1 MPDAA
6 ADNVLLVVEDDQDD
20 QILLVDAL
28 QATGYRPRLEFVQDG
43 QELLDY
49 LLCKGNYTDPK
60 RAPRPSLVLL
70 DLRMP
75 DKDGLA
81 VLEEVNFDSLPTRV
95 IVLTAAEDDRDVVT
109 LLDASGRMLFV
120 SRAAEAVTGRG
131 GEARPLDP
139 PEPADR
145 HGEERDGGDE
155 DRRHRGADA
164 RRAEGQAEQL
174 PRDRRRAD
182 HRERC
187 SYACPSKDS
196 ATCRWK
202 TRIAKALPARCTE

>member
-75 DKDGLA
+75 RLDGPGALERIKSDPRLRRIPVVVMTTSWSERDIARCYDVGASSFIIKPVTFDKL
-81 VLEEVNFDSLPTRV
+81 VEVMRRLCGYWF
-95 IVLTAAEDDRDVVT
+95 DVVELPQT
-109 LLDASGRMLFV
+109 Q
-120 SRAAEAVTGRG
+120 
-131 GEARPLDP
+131 
-139 PEPADR
+139 
-145 HGEERDGGDE
+145 
-155 DRRHRGADA
+155 
-164 RRAEGQAEQL
+164 EG
-174 PRDRRRAD
+174 
-182 HRERC
+182 
-187 SYACPSKDS
+187 
-196 ATCRWK
+196 
-202 TRIAKALPARCTE
+202 